1 MFLAIECGST
11 KKNAIIRYCAKTKDS
26 AVSIVG
32 PAWTAITETMPPDMR
47 PEKGRN
53 EYEWVFPKTGA
64 KFVLFGTDAQS
75 FAKGRGPRTDLQFFD
90 ECGFYQ
96 DLESVENALL
106 PALQTTNG
114 KALYLSTPSETLAHP
129 YIQRIYAASAS
140 QRLQHATLYENSRI
154 NPELII
160 AGEASRLGMSVEDF
174 KNSTYFKREFLAQLV
189 QEESTAG
196 FPSFTIES
204 AKRLV
209 QEFQMPKMYDGY
221 VAIDVGLTN
230 DPHAALFA
238 VHDWESDK
246 LLIVDEVELRSDAS
260 TLKTLS
266 EALKEKEKFY
276 FGTDRW
282 NGTLLGL
289 KDHYKVVNEAPFY
302 LKDLIFQEAPKNPYL
317 RCVAEGSL
325 VLMAD
330 GSHRPIEHV
339 KVGDF
344 VHTRQ
349 GAKRVSWAGL
359 TGENRKTLTLKT
371 ALGELHTTPDHRIA
385 TPDGW
390 KELESLAIGDKVV
403 GCTISQSS
411 KSTHSLSTLNGED
424 SVGAEMSTL
433 NSQGGGSITFASK
446 DSKTDLQRCVGFIE
460 RFGEVLTGTFRRI
473 TSFTTKTR
481 TPSTTTSPISN
492 ASPEPLTF
500 GSIWS
505 LSLIHI

>member
-317 RCVAEGSL
+317 RCVDDS
-325 VLMAD
+325 
-330 GSHRPIEHV
+330 S
-339 KVGDF
+339 
-344 VHTRQ
+344 
-349 GAKRVSWAGL
+349 GAA
-359 TGENRKTLTLKT
+359 
-371 ALGELHTTPDHRIA
+371 
-385 TPDGW
+385 
-390 KELESLAIGDKVV
+390 KELTVEYGYACTPALKHNKALAVDAANVLLASGRVVIHPRCRRFVEQLLSAQWNKKRTDWIHAPKHHFDLVSAWTYLTRSIVWNRASQLPRRSNMNWLIPSYEPRIPGQQTTEDLRKVF
-403 GCTISQSS
+403 
-411 KSTHSLSTLNGED
+411 LNE
-424 SVGAEMSTL
+424 
-433 NSQGGGSITFASK
+433 
-446 DSKTDLQRCVGFIE
+446 
-460 RFGEVLTGTFRRI
+460 
-473 TSFTTKTR
+473 
-481 TPSTTTSPISN
+481 
-492 ASPEPLTF
+492 
-500 GSIWS
+500 
-505 LSLIHI
+505 